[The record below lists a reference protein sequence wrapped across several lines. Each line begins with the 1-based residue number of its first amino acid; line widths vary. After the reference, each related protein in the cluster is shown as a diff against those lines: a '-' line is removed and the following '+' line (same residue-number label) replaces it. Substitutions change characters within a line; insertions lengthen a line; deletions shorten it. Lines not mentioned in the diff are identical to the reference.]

1 MNNVAPL
8 QGMAENLAQ
17 HGRYGDSML
26 VHMNP
31 IEVQGIASLM
41 PNGQLPLNPVTGQPE
56 AFAFLAPLLGGFL
69 GKALLANTLGN
80 AALASALGS
89 GVLTA
94 AVEKD
99 LGKGLAA
106 GLMSFAGSKI
116 LGAGQQA
123 GVQEQIQASL
133 GDSGIEAANLQLQ
146 NVGGEQVL
154 KQFVEDET
162 GKTVAQQLTAQQI
175 DALGGDAGVE
185 NLTGLF
191 QQSSTLPEVAAGTT
205 NPFAAAGAEF
215 MNPRTAL
222 PFAIGASEYV
232 RKDLDSSLIDEE
244 SDDDLMLAEQGIDN
258 AMRQRIYDY
267 GFPAQGIAPRD
278 PRFAPNQMMA
288 AGGGLVSL
296 NPAQYAD
303 KKNGLARLMGEPVRM
318 QVGGS
323 IPTLRDLA
331 GYQGYSLQPSAS
343 EAQSGLRGTQA
354 ISAPQMQA
362 LTASGYRAGFDP
374 ELQYFRT
381 PDRFGNDPFP
391 EVFDPRNP
399 NAPVLPTDAQ
409 LAQELAE
416 AEASGAGAGTA
427 DSTTLYGM
435 PGYASPDGTY
445 SRFLGGT
452 IGSGIEGVPT
462 MGQNYDTN
470 QGIAALQGLDYSDY
484 PKRSDF
490 GPSDEGGHIE
500 YQQAQQEW
508 FRDRMPS
515 ARTDQPVM
523 PSEATSPVVPI
534 PPPAS
539 PTSRAEQL
547 QYQID
552 MLTKGTRGPNAE
564 EQARADQLQAELDA
578 MGQAS
583 PLMPPPVVGRPTEPP
598 PVMRPPVPLPPPP
611 VEQPPVSNE
620 KLQRILADRPR
631 RGDYDSPY
639 DFMTDLRE
647 FRGINPFNKGGLVK
661 MQDMGQ
667 VPEMPIDPA
676 LEDPAMMQADPMQE
690 GIAAVDPAMADP
702 MANIDPETQ
711 QLLEQAA
718 MAILGQVS
726 PEEAD
731 AIIQA
736 FIERFGPEVFQQ
748 FRDQV
753 LTAVVP
759 NAQTEGMVEG
769 QGDGMSDEIM
779 GMIGDQQQVA
789 VSPGEYIVPADV
801 VSGIGNGS
809 SDAGAG
815 ELDRM
820 LADIRQAR
828 TGMTEQPPAID
839 PRGAMPA

>member
-296 NPAQYAD
+296 TPAQYAD

-578 MGQAS
+578 LGQAS

-611 VEQPPVSNE
+611 VDQPPVSNE

>member
-1 MNNVAPL
+1 M
-8 QGMAENLAQ
+8 
-17 HGRYGDSML
+17 
-26 VHMNP
+26 
-31 IEVQGIASLM
+31 
-41 PNGQLPLNPVTGQPE
+41 
-56 AFAFLAPLLGGFL
+56 
-69 GKALLANTLGN
+69 
-80 AALASALGS
+80 
-89 GVLTA
+89 
-94 AVEKD
+94 
-99 LGKGLAA
+99 
-106 GLMSFAGSKI
+106 
-116 LGAGQQA
+116 
-123 GVQEQIQASL
+123 
-133 GDSGIEAANLQLQ
+133 
-146 NVGGEQVL
+146 
-154 KQFVEDET
+154 
-162 GKTVAQQLTAQQI
+162 
-175 DALGGDAGVE
+175 
-185 NLTGLF
+185 
-191 QQSSTLPEVAAGTT
+191 
-205 NPFAAAGAEF
+205 EF
-215 MNPRTAL
+215 RPR
-222 PFAIGASEYV
+222 
-232 RKDLDSSLIDEE
+232 
-244 SDDDLMLAEQGIDN
+244 
-258 AMRQRIYDY
+258 
-267 GFPAQGIAPRD
+267 
-278 PRFAPNQMMA
+278 
-288 AGGGLVSL
+288 
-296 NPAQYAD
+296 
-303 KKNGLARLMGEPVRM
+303 
-318 QVGGS
+318 
-323 IPTLRDLA
+323 
-331 GYQGYSLQPSAS
+331 
-343 EAQSGLRGTQA
+343 
-354 ISAPQMQA
+354 
-362 LTASGYRAGFDP
+362 
-374 ELQYFRT
+374 
-381 PDRFGNDPFP
+381 
-391 EVFDPRNP
+391 
-399 NAPVLPTDAQ
+399 
-409 LAQELAE
+409 
-416 AEASGAGAGTA
+416 
-427 DSTTLYGM
+427 
-435 PGYASPDGTY
+435 
-445 SRFLGGT
+445 
-452 IGSGIEGVPT
+452 
-462 MGQNYDTN
+462 
-470 QGIAALQGLDYSDY
+470 
-484 PKRSDF
+484 RSDF
-490 GPSDEGGHIE
+490 GSSDEGGHIE
-500 YQQAQQEW
+500 YRDALRAWQARQEANQAASAATDQYEADVADFKDTQATEIEQGIASLPEISTLSNVPAVPLGINSIPTSKAQQIQN
-508 FRDRMPS
+508 R
-515 ARTDQPVM
+515 
-523 PSEATSPVVPI
+523 
-534 PPPAS
+534 
-539 PTSRAEQL
+539 
-547 QYQID
+547 ID

-639 DFMTDLRE
+639 DFMTALRE

-801 VSGIGNGS
+801 VSGLGNGS

-815 ELDRM
+815 ELDRR

>member
-296 NPAQYAD
+296 NPAQFAD

-667 VPEMPIDPA
+667 VPEIPIDTA
-676 LEDPAMMQADPMQE
+676 LEGPAMMQADQMKE